1 MCSLKMFGLLLAV
14 NTLIFSNAGAVE
26 RSGRCD
32 IPPTVEGC
40 SIIRRK
46 WSFMSETGKCEF
58 NFVCSQHSNAFQTEE
73 ECENAC
79 HPVTGPKPPPRDD
92 CYYWIQ
98 NLEQCRFKR
107 ETFYP
112 DRYGRRQRVLLFR
125 FCGES
130 NWKLY
135 AYYFR
140 SGECLEIVLRS

>member
-1 MCSLKMFGLLLAV
+1 MCSLNMFGLLLAV
-14 NTLIFSNAGAVE
+14 NTLIFSPVGARE
-26 RSGRCD
+26 RSDRCD

-79 HPVTGPKPPPRDD
+79 HPGPKPPPRDD